1 MKNSFF
7 SSLLIIV
14 ISIITLTCSSS
25 NDSREC
31 LSFLECLDGT
41 YWTQNNNQSI
51 WKFNDNQNGTYLE
64 VYIAGD
70 NCYSYEN
77 NFIVNAEFKYQTK
90 LNLSEDFNGS
100 NWFYSIINDSV
111 IEKTKSTGGS
121 TSFFY
126 KTDESFLDE
135 LLKLDECN

>member
-25 NDSREC
+25 NDSGEC
-31 LSFLECLDGT
+31 SSFLECLDGT

-111 IEKTKSTGGS
+111 IEKSKSTGGS

>member
-1 MKNSFF
+1 MKYSFL
-7 SSLLIIV
+7 SSLLII

-64 VYIAGD
+64 VFIAGD

-100 NWFYSIINDSV
+100 NWFYTIINDCV

>member
-1 MKNSFF
+1 MNPI
-7 SSLLIIV
+7 LIIV
-14 ISIITLTCSSS
+14 ISIISSACSSN
-25 NDSREC
+25 NDSGEC
-31 LSFLECLDGT
+31 SSFLECLDGS
-41 YWTQNNNQSI
+41 YWTPNDNQSI
-51 WKFNDNQNGTYLE
+51 WTFNDNQNGAYLE
-64 VYIAGD
+64 VFITGN

-111 IEKTKSTGGS
+111 IEKTNSTGGS

>member
-1 MKNSFF
+1 MKNYLF
-7 SSLLIIV
+7 SSILIIV
-14 ISIITLTCSSS
+14 ISIISTACSSS
-25 NDSREC
+25 NDSGEC
-31 LSFLECLDGT
+31 SSFLECLDGT

>member
-1 MKNSFF
+1 MKNSLY
-7 SSLLIIV
+7 SSILIIV
-14 ISIITLTCSSS
+14 ISILVAACSSS
-25 NDSREC
+25 NDSGEC
-31 LSFLECLDGT
+31 SSFLECLDGT
-41 YWTQNNNQSI
+41 YWTANNNQSI
-51 WKFNDNQNGTYLE
+51 WKFNDNQNGAYLE
-64 VYIAGD
+64 VFITGN

-126 KTDESFLDE
+126 KTDQSFLDE

>member
-1 MKNSFF
+1 MKNYLF
-7 SSLLIIV
+7 SSILIIV
-14 ISIITLTCSSS
+14 ISIISTACSSN
-25 NDSREC
+25 NDSGEC
-31 LSFLECLDGT
+31 SSFLECLDGT

-111 IEKTKSTGGS
+111 IEKSKSTGGS

>member
-1 MKNSFF
+1 MKYSFL
-7 SSLLIIV
+7 SSLLII

-64 VYIAGD
+64 VFIAGD

-111 IEKTKSTGGS
+111 IEKSKSTGGS
-121 TSFFY
+121 TRFFY

>member
-1 MKNSFF
+1 MKNSFS
-7 SSLLIIV
+7 SSLLIIIV
-14 ISIITLTCSSS
+14 SSITLTCSSS

-51 WKFNDNQNGTYLE
+51 WTFNDNQNGAYLE
-64 VYIAGD
+64 VYITGN
-70 NCYSYEN
+70 NCYNYEN

-100 NWFYSIINDSV
+100 NWFYTIINDSV

-126 KTDESFLDE
+126 KTEESFLDE

>member
-1 MKNSFF
+1 MKNSLY
-7 SSLLIIV
+7 SSILIIV
-14 ISIITLTCSSS
+14 ISIISSACSSN
-25 NDSREC
+25 NDSGEC
-31 LSFLECLDGT
+31 SSFLECLDGT

-126 KTDESFLDE
+126 KTDQSFLDE